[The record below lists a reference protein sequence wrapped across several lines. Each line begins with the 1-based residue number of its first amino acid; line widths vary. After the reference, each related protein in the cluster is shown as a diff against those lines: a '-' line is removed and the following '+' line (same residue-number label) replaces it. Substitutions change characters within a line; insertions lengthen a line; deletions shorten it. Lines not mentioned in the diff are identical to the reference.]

1 VTRSP
6 GYSSTTSSARISSSH
21 TVVQKAFQGRGLSKV
36 LATAE
41 DQHTT
46 PGGTDIAAHR
56 TVDLNHVVRA
66 GMTTYPGLPTPAIA
80 AHLSREQS
88 PEVYA
93 PGTEF
98 EIGRITMVGNT
109 GTYLDS
115 PYHRFPNGTDLAGLS
130 LDSLVDL
137 PAIVLRVAG
146 TPARAVD
153 SSLLATLGD
162 VSGCAVL
169 LNTGDDIRFGTPEYI
184 QDPAFITSDGAQWLV
199 DHDARL
205 VGIDAVNVDDATDG
219 TRPAHTLLLGAGIPI
234 VEHLTALDQL
244 PLHGARFTAVPP
256 RIEAFGTFPVR
267 AFAVV

>member
-1 VTRSP
+1 MPHLGACEDPAGTPSH
-6 GYSSTTSSARISSSH
+6 RIDRWPPADGAD
-21 TVVQKAFQGRGLSKV
+21 V
-36 LATAE
+36 
-41 DQHTT
+41 

-56 TVDLNHVVRA
+56 T
-66 GMTTYPGLPTPAIA
+66 
-80 AHLSREQS
+80 
-88 PEVYA
+88 
-93 PGTEF
+93 
-98 EIGRITMVGNT
+98 
-109 GTYLDS
+109 
-115 PYHRFPNGTDLAGLS
+115 
-130 LDSLVDL
+130 
-137 PAIVLRVAG
+137 
-146 TPARAVD
+146 VD

>member
-1 VTRSP
+1 M
-6 GYSSTTSSARISSSH
+6 
-21 TVVQKAFQGRGLSKV
+21 
-36 LATAE
+36 
-41 DQHTT
+41 
-46 PGGTDIAAHR
+46 AAHR
-56 TVDLNHVVRA
+56 TVDLNHIVRA

-98 EIGRITMVGNT
+98 EIDRITMVGNT

-115 PYHRFPNGTDLAGLS
+115 PYHRFADATDLAGLS

-137 PAIVLRVAG
+137 PAIVLRIAG
-146 TPARAVD
+146 TPVRAVD
-153 SSLLATLGD
+153 SSSLASLGD
-162 VSGCAVL
+162 VDGCAVL
-169 LNTGDDIRFGTPEYI
+169 VNTGDDIRFGTPEYI
-184 QDPAFITSDGAQWLV
+184 QNPAFITGDGAKWLV
-199 DHDARL
+199 DHNVKL
-205 VGIDAVNVDDATDG
+205 VGIDAVNIDDVADR
-219 TRPAHTLLLGAGIPI
+219 TRPAHTLLLRAGIPI

-256 RIEAFGTFPVR
+256 RIAAFGTFPVR